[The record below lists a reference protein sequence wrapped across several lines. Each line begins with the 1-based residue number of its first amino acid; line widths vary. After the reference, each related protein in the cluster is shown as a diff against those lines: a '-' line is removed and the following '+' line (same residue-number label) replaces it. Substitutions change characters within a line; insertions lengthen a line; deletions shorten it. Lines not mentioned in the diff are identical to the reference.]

1 MRKQFLGVM
10 LLCGALL
17 VGCQGQEMTE
27 EKYNNMSIEEQIQ
40 YNTEQ
45 EALVI
50 EAIIDAEN
58 NFKVES
64 YVYSY
69 DEVVIHVKGEVLWI
83 EDLAEDKYHLSQ
95 ETLNNLKIK
104 ATKITNYFEDRGIN
118 NVHVIL
124 DIYLTEYLPV
134 HSYGYYDLE
143 NGHWFTF

>member
-1 MRKQFLGVM
+1 MKRLVLSAM

-50 EAIIDAEN
+50 EAIIDAES

-69 DEVVIHVKGEVLWI
+69 DEVVIHTPAYLCFYDYS
-83 EDLAEDKYHLSQ
+83 EDYYHYSQ
-95 ETLNNLKIK
+95 EALNNLKIK

-118 NVHVIL
+118 NIHVIL
-124 DIYLTEYLPV
+124 DVYMEDYMD
-134 HSYGYYDLE
+134 GYYDLE
-143 NGHWFTF
+143 NGFWFAF